1 MADSVLFVGPLDRVL
16 FLRTVAALEGLEPS
30 ELAAIAQHA
39 RERSFPRGSTLI
51 APTSSGETAYLIVD
65 GEVSV
70 ERRGR
75 ASQQLG
81 PGDAVGLLDLLARS
95 HQELEVRATSD
106 TLTLELDWDAQMDV
120 CEEHFA
126 VLLQYMRYVA
136 KRTIGELQRRV
147 PEETPADGGGPH
159 IPLGPQLNF
168 VERILVLSRS
178 HAFSTGSLD
187 ALTELAHHVTEV
199 RLEAGT
205 SLWHPGDPAD
215 HFLLIVSGVV
225 RGVLPD
231 GWAFTR
237 RSMGTVG
244 MLEALRRD
252 ERWHEAISPVECRA
266 LRIDVEPF
274 LDILEDHFDLAIDF
288 TSTLAQSLLELER
301 AHGNVALPD
310 SISVR
315 ATE

>member
-126 VLLQYMRYVA
+126 VLLQYMRHVA

-147 PEETPADGGGPH
+147 PEEEPADAAGPL
-159 IPLGPQLNF
+159 IPLGRQLNF
-168 VERILVLSRS
+168 IERILVLSQS

-199 RLEAGT
+199 RFEAGT
-205 SLWHPGDPAD
+205 SLWQPGDPAD
-215 HFLLIVSGVV
+215 HFLLVVSGVV

-231 GWAFTR
+231 GWGFTHR
-237 RSMGTVG
+237 AMGTVG
-244 MLEALRRD
+244 MHEALRRD
-252 ERWHEAISPVECRA
+252 ERWHEATAAVECRA

-288 TSTLAQSLLELER
+288 TSTLARALLELER
-301 AHGNVALPD
+301 ARGSMAAPD
-310 SISVR
+310 SASAR
-315 ATE
+315 TTK